1 MQENPSLNIHNIDI
15 DPDQI
20 REAAGTPVR
29 RSVNATRAP
38 LVRRSGDTVRASYRY
53 YPRQTHDHDA
63 EMRSRWAHDHYN
75 ERTYRLRQTHDHD
88 AEKYRARQT
97 HDHDAEKY
105 RARQTHDHDAE
116 KYRARQTHDHDAE
129 KYRARQTHDHD
140 AQKYRAR
147 QTHDH
152 DAERYNRYYRYP
164 DHNADRASYY
174 RRVYGRY
181 NYPRRIFYRDSHS
194 MEPHEHYDNP
204 VYQNYRDHQHSD
216 VQLYGR
222 YRNYAYP
229 ATAKPHQLHYV
240 PSDKYHDK
248 AYYWTYS

>member
-1 MQENPSLNIHNIDI
+1 MGKWNVSVPSEQVLVIDNDVSEGDSISTNYQDNGQETTSNPIQENPSLNIYNIDV

-29 RSVNATRAP
+29 RSVNTTRAP

-88 AEKYRARQT
+88 AEKYRS
-97 HDHDAEKY
+97 
-105 RARQTHDHDAE
+105 
-116 KYRARQTHDHDAE
+116 
-129 KYRARQTHDHD
+129 
-140 AQKYRAR
+140 R

-164 DHNADRASYY
+164 DHNADRAAYY

-181 NYPRRIFYRDSHS
+181 SYPRRIFYRDSHS
-194 MEPHEHYDNP
+194 MEPHEHYNNP

-229 ATAKPHQLHYV
+229 ATAKPNQLHYV